1 MAGERRSARRSQTPE
16 RVQQAAQAMNYS
28 APSGI
33 QRGYIPQNTGGYPGN
48 QTGGYNRQ
56 STGGYP
62 AGGYPGYQ
70 QQGYYRQPP
79 VNQNPGNMQYVS
91 SMSGGMRGFSMP
103 PAATKEKRKNT
114 HRKRT
119 VLLGTLVVL
128 SLAVMSGAFFLIRN
142 LVENSRAEEANRA
155 RQKQKAAIQ
164 RELSKYDDL
173 YFPGIYVDGIDLGG
187 YTREQARNM
196 VTSQIQQRSDA
207 WHVTLMY
214 QGMEVITIKA
224 SMLSMASNPDEV
236 LDRVW
241 KLGHTG
247 TDEERYNTML
257 SLRETHCYEYTA
269 QPAGDTFV
277 IDGILAEIKRQ
288 LDRPA
293 TNATVSEFQADL
305 SEPFVFTDEIYGLNL
320 NTEPLKQQL
329 YHMVSTLENG
339 TVEIIPD
346 KIEPAVKRSDL
357 EKIYAKRSSV
367 YTRID
372 SHSPDNRNDN
382 IRLAFSRI
390 NGYVL
395 QPGKTFSF
403 NKVVGNR
410 TTKNGFKT
418 AIEYVYGEHVEGV
431 GGGVCQASTTIYQAA
446 ICAGLKITE
455 RYAHSDSVSYADYG
469 TDATVSDTKGHEK
482 NLKFV
487 NTTDYPIYIKAEVI
501 TDPSNKKRLIAKVT
515 LYGEDLGDVRY
526 ELVSELSETLL
537 PPIEPQYIKDKNKE
551 YVIFTDEQK
560 VVSQAK
566 EGYVYKSYRVT
577 YVNNRETDREFL
589 YTDTYNPKPE
599 KIYVGIYS
607 RDSN

>member
-1 MAGERRSARRSQTPE
+1 MAGERRRSARQPQTPE

-33 QRGYIPQNTGGYPGN
+33 QRGYVPQNTGGYTRQN
-48 QTGGYNRQ
+48 TGGY
-56 STGGYP
+56 TPGGY
-62 AGGYPGYQ
+62 GYPGYQ
-70 QQGYYRQPP
+70 QNGYYGQPT
-79 VNQNPGNMQYVS
+79 NRNASGMQYVS
-91 SMSGGMRGFSMP
+91 STGGGTRGFTAP
-103 PAATKEKRKNT
+103 PAPPKAQRKNT
-114 HRKRT
+114 RWKRT
-119 VLLGTLVVL
+119 ALILTLVVL
-128 SLAVMSGAFFLIRN
+128 SLAAIGGAFILIRN
-142 LVENSRAEEANRA
+142 TIENNRAEEADRA
-155 RQKQKAAIQ
+155 RQKQKAAILYQ
-164 RELSKYDDL
+164 LKDYDDQF
-173 YFPGIYVDGIDLGG
+173 FPGIYVDGIDLGG
-187 YTREQARNM
+187 CTREQARNM
-196 VTSQIQQRSDA
+196 VISQIRQRSDA
-207 WHVTLMY
+207 WHVTLTY

-224 SMLSMASNPDEV
+224 SMLGMTADPDEV
-236 LDRVW
+236 LEKVW
-241 KLGHTG
+241 NLCHTG
-247 TDEERYNTML
+247 TDEERYNIML
-257 SLRETHCYEYTA
+257 RLREEHCYEYTA
-269 QPAGDTFV
+269 QPAGDTSV

-288 LDRPA
+288 LDRDPA
-293 TNATVSEFQADL
+293 DATVSEFRADL
-305 SEPFVFTDEIYGLNL
+305 SEPFVFTDEVYGLKL
-320 NTEPLKQQL
+320 DTEPLKTRL
-329 YHMVSTLENG
+329 YQMVSTLENG

-346 KIEPAVKRSDL
+346 MIAPSVKRADL
-357 EKIYAKRSSV
+357 ERIYAKRSSV

-382 IRLAFSRI
+382 IRLAFSKI

-431 GGGVCQASTTIYQAA
+431 GGGVCQASTTVFQAA

-515 LYGEDLGDVRY
+515 LYGEDLGDTRY
-526 ELVSELSETLL
+526 ELVSELTETIL

-551 YVIFTDEQK
+551 YVTFTDEQK

-577 YVNNRETDREFL
+577 YVNNQETAREYL

-607 RDSN
+607 RETN